1 MVGWHH
7 GLNECEFGQVLGD
20 SEGEGSLAY
29 CSPWGC
35 TELDIIELLNNNSIY
50 LHIWGSGVES
60 PGWEVSV
67 HTAAPCAMLGCA
79 GHPPGQG
86 FPRVTVPHGGPGNPR
101 RQYDCYNWGRGA
113 PGA

>member
-50 LHIWGSGVES
+50 LHI
-60 PGWEVSV
+60 
-67 HTAAPCAMLGCA
+67 
-79 GHPPGQG
+79 
-86 FPRVTVPHGGPGNPR
+86 
-101 RQYDCYNWGRGA
+101 
-113 PGA
+113 